1 MNPDST
7 QQSTGFYE
15 FLAWVEMNKKRLL
28 FGAAAVLLLIVVLI
42 VLNYLRDS
50 REAVASD
57 SLLALRPLYGA
68 AERGNNARPEELLRV
83 TANYPST
90 SAGERA
96 LVLAASTLFTDG
108 KYAEAQNQFAKF
120 LADYRSSPL
129 AGIAALGVAA
139 SLDAQDKL
147 DAALAA
153 YQDVAAKYPEDPVAA
168 RASLAVAALYE
179 AKQQPEQALKT
190 LEALSKPAIY
200 GNTAMEAM
208 MRKEQLLQR
217 HPSLVRTN
225 AAVLA
230 PAPASAPGTNPAV
243 KPAAPAAK

>member
-7 QQSTGFYE
+7 QPSTGLYE
-15 FLAWVEMNKKRLL
+15 FLAWVELNKKRVLM
-28 FGAAAVLLLIVVLI
+28 GAVAVLLLIVALI
-42 VLNYLRDS
+42 VLNYVRDR
-50 REAVASD
+50 REAAASD
-57 SLLALRPLYGA
+57 SLLALRPLFGA
-68 AERGNNARPEELLRV
+68 AERGNNPRPEELLRV
-83 TANYPST
+83 TADYPST

-96 LVLAASTLFTDG
+96 LVLAASALFTEG
-108 KYAEAQNQFAKF
+108 KYPEAQSQFAKF
-120 LADYRSSPL
+120 LTDYGSSPL
-129 AGIAALGVAA
+129 ASIAALGVAA

-147 DAALAA
+147 DAAIAA

-190 LEALSKPAIY
+190 FEALSKPAIY

-208 MRKEQLLQR
+208 VRKEQLLQR
-217 HPSLVRTN
+217 HPNLARTN

-230 PAPASAPGTNPAV
+230 PAPASAIGTNPAV
-243 KPAAPAAK
+243 KPVAPAAR